1 MKIGVFYEPRRTH
14 IGAIYDHAK
23 SFASLPNCQV
33 EFLVPDFFGWDMC
46 DLLHGFNY
54 DLLIVHFSI
63 FISTDVHAEFLNLL
77 THYKGKKAIF
87 LQDEYDYVDKTR
99 SWLDKLQFD
108 FVFTTIPDSQ
118 IEKIYHQSRYPKT
131 KFLGVLTGYVPECV
145 EQKTDWKPH
154 ANREIDVGYRGRIL
168 PWRYGRLGFEKHYIG
183 DEFNQRAQDLLKTD
197 ISSKHDDRIYGTAW
211 PKFLENCRACLG
223 SESGCNLF
231 DWDGSLQAID
241 QKFQLENPDATFEEY
256 EKQVIGNLEQ
266 EIRVNQISPRIFE
279 AIGTKT
285 ALVLFKGDYSD
296 VIEPYK
302 HFWPL
307 EKDFSNWK
315 ETVDF
320 LKNHNAVEEMAEK
333 AYQDIILTK
342 KYSYKT
348 FLEKIYNH
356 LLSSQENDFWKK
368 DIEKSSFFSFH
379 RLSEPFAWA
388 DLSADLSYSYFMPS
402 RCALARL
409 LPESR
414 TKIFMLV
421 LQFLRFTAASI
432 SSIQLQVL
440 GHARPTM
447 PRAMNFLPIPRRW
460 RQTLQHFI
468 DLNRIFPL
476 KA

>member
-33 EFLVPDFFGWDMC
+33 EFLVPDFFGSDMC

-54 DLLIVHFSI
+54 DWLIVHFSI

-77 THYKGKKAIF
+77 TNYQGKKAIF
-87 LQDEYDYVDKTR
+87 LQDEYDFVDKTR
-99 SWLDKLQFD
+99 SWLDRLQFNL
-108 FVFTTIPDSQ
+108 VFTTIPGSE
-118 IEKIYHQSRYPKT
+118 IKKIYPQSRYSKA
-131 KFLGVLTGYVPECV
+131 KFLTVFTGYVPEWV
-145 EQKTDWKPH
+145 EKKTKWKAH
-154 ANREIDVGYRGRIL
+154 SIRDIDVGYRGRIL
-168 PWRYGRLGFEKHYIG
+168 PLRYGRLGFEKHYIG
-183 DEFNQRAQDLLKTD
+183 DEFNQKAQDLLKTD
-197 ISSKHDDRIYGTAW
+197 ISSKHDDRIYGAAW

-231 DWDGSLQAID
+231 DWDGSLQDID
-241 QKFQLENPDATFEEY
+241 KNFQLENPDATFEEY
-256 EKQVIGNLEQ
+256 EKQVIGNREQ
-266 EIRVNQISPRIFE
+266 EMQVNQISPRIFE

-320 LKNHNAVEEMAEK
+320 LKNHNTVEEMAEK

-342 KYSYKT
+342 KYSYER
-348 FLEKIYNH
+348 FLENIYHHLTCSKEKICRKQN
-356 LLSSQENDFWKK
+356 
-368 DIEKSSFFSFH
+368 IEKSSFFSFH
-379 RLSEPFAWA
+379 RLAEPFAWA
-388 DLSADLSYSYFMPS
+388 DLSAGLAFSYSIPPQRVLS
-402 RCALARL
+402 RF

-414 TKIFMLV
+414 KKLFLPK
-421 LQFLRFTAASI
+421 LQFLRFLAAGI
-432 SSIQLQVL
+432 SFFQIKVL
-440 GHARPTM
+440 RHAYPTL
-447 PRAMNFLPIPRRW
+447 PRYCKALPIPACW